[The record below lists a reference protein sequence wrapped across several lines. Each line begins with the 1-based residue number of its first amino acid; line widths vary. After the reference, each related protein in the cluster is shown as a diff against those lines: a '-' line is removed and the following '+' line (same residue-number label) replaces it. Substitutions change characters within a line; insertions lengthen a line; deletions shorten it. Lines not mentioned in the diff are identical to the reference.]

1 MEFHWSRNRKRE
13 HTFVGL
19 LKTRVQE
26 DLVSPVNHVGAN
38 PTIPVMG
45 HEAAILPRRSLL
57 GS

>member
-1 MEFHWSRNRKRE
+1 MNPVEPVHNGIPL
-13 HTFVGL
+13 VGL